1 MDKNFYNKTLIVLCI
16 LTALDLVLWVFKTQT
31 AIFLTVFVLFPLW
44 ALWIWFN
51 PDLDNKKENKL

>member
-1 MDKNFYNKTLIVLCI
+1 MDRNFYNKTLIGLWI

-31 AIFLTVFVLFPLW
+31 AIFFTVFVLLPLW

-51 PDLDNKKENKL
+51 PYLDNGKENNL